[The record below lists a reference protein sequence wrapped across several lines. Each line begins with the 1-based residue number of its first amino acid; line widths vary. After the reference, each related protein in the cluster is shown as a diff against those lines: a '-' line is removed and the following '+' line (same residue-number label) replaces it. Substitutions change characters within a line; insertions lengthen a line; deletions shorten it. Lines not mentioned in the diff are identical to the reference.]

1 MPITSSQNAPID
13 NETLTTNTTLRTA
26 VATRIKQTLEMDGID
41 AAKAELKTL
50 AEMFSFATDWPSIY
64 NEVASYLMRQKKQAE
79 LAEAEHKEKME
90 EAWINAMAKNG
101 FTGQLN
107 FLTGKDATAP
117 FFTTPMGGDKQ

>member
-1 MPITSSQNAPID
+1 MPITTSQNAPIN
-13 NETLTTNTTLRTA
+13 NEIQTTNTTLRAA
-26 VATRIKQTLEMDGID
+26 VATRIKQTLEMDGLD
-41 AAKAELKTL
+41 AAKAELKMM
-50 AEMFSFATDWPSIY
+50 AEMFSCIADWPSIY

-107 FLTGKDATAP
+107 FLTGNEAKAP
-117 FFTTPMGGDKQ
+117 YYSTPMGGDKQ

>member
-1 MPITSSQNAPID
+1 MPITSSQNSPIN
-13 NETLTTNTTLRTA
+13 NETQTTNTTLRAA

-41 AAKAELKTL
+41 AAKAELKMM

-101 FTGQLN
+101 FTGQFN

>member
-13 NETLTTNTTLRTA
+13 NETLTTNTSLRAA
-26 VATRIKQTLEMDGID
+26 VATRIAHTLEMDGID

>member
-1 MPITSSQNAPID
+1 MPITTSPNAPID
-13 NETLTTNTTLRTA
+13 NETLTTNTTLRAA
-26 VATRIKQTLEMDGID
+26 VATRIAQTLEMDGID

-64 NEVASYLMRQKKQAE
+64 NEVVAYLMEHKKQAE

-101 FTGQLN
+101 FTGQFN
-107 FLTGKDATAP
+107 FLTGKDAEAP
-117 FFTTPMGGDKQ
+117 FYTTPMGGDKQ

>member
-1 MPITSSQNAPID
+1 MPITTSQNAPIN
-13 NETLTTNTTLRTA
+13 NETQTTNTTLRTA
-26 VATRIKQTLEMDGID
+26 VATRIKQTLEMDGLD
-41 AAKAELKTL
+41 AAKAELKMM
-50 AEMFSFATDWPSIY
+50 AEMFSFAPDWPSIY

-79 LAEAEHKEKME
+79 QAEAEHKEKVE

>member
-13 NETLTTNTTLRTA
+13 NETLTTNTTLRAA
-26 VATRIKQTLEMDGID
+26 VATRIAQTLEMDGID

-64 NEVASYLMRQKKQAE
+64 NEVVAYLMEQKKQAE

-90 EAWINAMAKNG
+90 EAWINAITTNG
-101 FTGQLN
+101 LSGQFN

-117 FFTTPMGGDKQ
+117 FFTPPMGGDKQ

>member
-13 NETLTTNTTLRTA
+13 NETLTTNTTLRAA
-26 VATRIKQTLEMDGID
+26 VATHIKQTLEMDGID

>member
-13 NETLTTNTTLRTA
+13 NETLTTNTTLRAA
-26 VATRIKQTLEMDGID
+26 VATRIAHTLEMDGID

-101 FTGQLN
+101 FTGQFN

-117 FFTTPMGGDKQ
+117 FLTTPMGGDKQ

>member
-13 NETLTTNTTLRTA
+13 NETQTTNTTLRAA
-26 VATRIKQTLEMDGID
+26 VATHIKQTLEMDGID

-79 LAEAEHKEKME
+79 QAEAEHKEKVE

>member
-13 NETLTTNTTLRTA
+13 NETLTTNTTLRAA
-26 VATRIKQTLEMDGID
+26 VATRIAQTLEMDGID

-50 AEMFSFATDWPSIY
+50 AAMFSFATDWPSIY
-64 NEVASYLMRQKKQAE
+64 NEVVAYLMEQKKQAE

>member
-1 MPITSSQNAPID
+1 
-13 NETLTTNTTLRTA
+13 
-26 VATRIKQTLEMDGID
+26 
-41 AAKAELKTL
+41 
-50 AEMFSFATDWPSIY
+50 
-64 NEVASYLMRQKKQAE
+64 
-79 LAEAEHKEKME
+79 ME

>member
-13 NETLTTNTTLRTA
+13 NETQTTNTTLRAA
-26 VATRIKQTLEMDGID
+26 VATHIKQTLEMDGID

>member
-13 NETLTTNTTLRTA
+13 NETLTTNTTLRAA
-26 VATRIKQTLEMDGID
+26 VATRIAQTLEMDGID

-50 AEMFSFATDWPSIY
+50 AEMFSFAPDWPSIY

-90 EAWINAMAKNG
+90 EAWINAMATKN
-101 FTGQLN
+101 FAGQIN
-107 FLTGKDATAP
+107 FLTGNEAKAP
-117 FFTTPMGGDKQ
+117 YYSTLMGEDKQ

>member
-1 MPITSSQNAPID
+1 MPITTSQNAPIN
-13 NETLTTNTTLRTA
+13 NETQTTNTTLRTA

-41 AAKAELKTL
+41 AAKAELKMM
-50 AEMFSFATDWPSIY
+50 AEMFSFAPDWPSIY

-79 LAEAEHKEKME
+79 QAEAEHKEKVE

>member
-13 NETLTTNTTLRTA
+13 NETLTTNTTLRDA
-26 VATRIKQTLEMDGID
+26 VATRIAQTLEMDGID
-41 AAKAELKTL
+41 ASKAELKTL

-101 FTGQLN
+101 FTGQFN
-107 FLTGKDATAP
+107 FLTGKDAEAP
-117 FFTTPMGGDKQ
+117 FYTTPMGGDKQ

>member
-13 NETLTTNTTLRTA
+13 NETLTTSTTLRAA
-26 VATRIKQTLEMDGID
+26 VATRIAHTLEMDGID

>member
-26 VATRIKQTLEMDGID
+26 VATRIKQTLEMDGLD
-41 AAKAELKTL
+41 AAKAELKMM

>member
-13 NETLTTNTTLRTA
+13 NETLTTNTTLRAA
-26 VATRIKQTLEMDGID
+26 VATRIAHTLEMDGID
-41 AAKAELKTL
+41 ASKAELKTL

-107 FLTGKDATAP
+107 FLSGKDATAP

>member
-13 NETLTTNTTLRTA
+13 NETLTTNTTLRAA
-26 VATRIKQTLEMDGID
+26 VATRIAQTLEMDGID

-50 AEMFSFATDWPSIY
+50 AEMFSFAPDWPSIY

-117 FFTTPMGGDKQ
+117 FLTTPMGGDKQ

>member
-1 MPITSSQNAPID
+1 MPITTSQNAPIN
-13 NETLTTNTTLRTA
+13 NETQTTNTTLRTA

-41 AAKAELKTL
+41 AAKAELKMM
-50 AEMFSFATDWPSIY
+50 AEMFSCIADWPSIY
-64 NEVASYLMRQKKQAE
+64 NEVVAYLMEQKKQADQ
-79 LAEAEHKEKME
+79 AEAEHKEKME

>member
-1 MPITSSQNAPID
+1 
-13 NETLTTNTTLRTA
+13 
-26 VATRIKQTLEMDGID
+26 
-41 AAKAELKTL
+41 
-50 AEMFSFATDWPSIY
+50 
-64 NEVASYLMRQKKQAE
+64 MRQKKQAE

-101 FTGQLN
+101 FTGQFN